1 VYPYYYDDV
10 VHPGTGT
17 LGVIG
22 LAIRNGLMVVSM
34 IVSLMWAISHRPA
47 ANAQANA

>member
-1 VYPYYYDDV
+1 
-10 VHPGTGT
+10 
-17 LGVIG
+17 
-22 LAIRNGLMVVSM
+22 VSM